1 MLPWPSTAISL
12 GQNCT
17 LGRAGAREREVVLPA
32 LVAEERLPAL
42 LPGRGAG
49 AGERAPGRVPD
60 CGAGAGLWV
69 PGLEAGVTARPGS
82 RYCV

>member
-42 LPGRGAG
+42 LPGRRAGAG
-49 AGERAPGRVPD
+49 AGERAPGRVPE
-60 CGAGAGLWV
+60 CEAGA
-69 PGLEAGVTARPGS
+69 GLEAGVTARPGS